1 MGFQAKVSDEFKMY
15 EQTSQTAFKEAA
27 ESEHGASSG
36 CDLPL
41 GTRGI
46 VAFSGASAGQT
57 KPKTVGN
64 NTVPGKPFTIFELQ
78 VVEPE
83 QAKGRKYNKYF
94 DLSDHPN
101 YSKAQKLCDMYDY
114 LEDAGMPKEIR
125 KAGGMQAVINW
136 MSEDTRSFKFE
147 VVDGYGGRR
156 DIKPFIDVGGV
167 PTGSATA
174 AAMNAANS
182 QPQNPQFVLGQIVMY
197 AGKVFTLESVT
208 GDKAVLKSNT
218 TGNSIQDIPVAELRA
233 VE

>member
-1 MGFQAKVSDEFKMY
+1 MGFQSKVSDEFKMF

-46 VAFSGASAGQT
+46 VAFTGMNAGQT
-57 KPKTVGN
+57 KGKVVN
-64 NTVPGKPFTIFELQ
+64 NVNQPGKPYVIMELQ

-83 QAKGRKYNKYF
+83 AAKGRKYNKYF

-101 YSKAQKLCDMYDY
+101 YSKAQKICDMIDY
-114 LEDAGMPKEIR
+114 MEDAGMPKEVR
-125 KAGGMQAVINW
+125 KAGTGSKGIEAW
-136 MSEDTRSFKFE
+136 CAEATRTFKFE

-156 DIKPFIDVGGV
+156 EIKPFIDIGGI

-174 AAMNAANS
+174 NALAAANT
-182 QPQNPQFVLGQIVMY
+182 PAPTTFGVGEAVLY
-197 AGKVFTLESVT
+197 AGKAFLVESVN
-208 GDKAVLKSNT
+208 GDRVNLKSQQS
-218 TGNSIQDIPVAELRA
+218 GNILPEVSIAEIKPL
-233 VE
+233 